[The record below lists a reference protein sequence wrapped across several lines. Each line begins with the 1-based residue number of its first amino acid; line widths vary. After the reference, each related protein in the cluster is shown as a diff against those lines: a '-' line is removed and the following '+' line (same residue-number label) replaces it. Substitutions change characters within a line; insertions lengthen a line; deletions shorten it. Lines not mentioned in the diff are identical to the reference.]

1 LRDPAQTGRDNYL
14 EKSGRNMKTMKMR
27 IAALAILA
35 GGCACALGQTA
46 GGASNTASLANSGF
60 APRGAHDPKT
70 RTGWTYGPGS
80 AQVQQFL
87 Y

>member
-35 GGCACALGQTA
+35 GGCACALGQL
-46 GGASNTASLANSGF
+46 S
-60 APRGAHDPKT
+60 
-70 RTGWTYGPGS
+70 
-80 AQVQQFL
+80 
-87 Y
+87 